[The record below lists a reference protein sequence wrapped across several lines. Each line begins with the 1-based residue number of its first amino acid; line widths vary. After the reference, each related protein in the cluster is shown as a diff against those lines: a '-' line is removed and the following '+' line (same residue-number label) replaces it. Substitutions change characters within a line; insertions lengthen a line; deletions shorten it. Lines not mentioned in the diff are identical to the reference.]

1 MKDRCFPDTLQGQM
15 TTEWSVLEN
24 SWIRAIG
31 ENCGI
36 QAVLRKLDRCFVN
49 PLSA

>member
-36 QAVLRKLDRCFVN
+36 QAVSWSSECLCPPID
-49 PLSA
+49 S